1 MQANKSIVVSSLY
14 KSKTSEINIQCKMWQ
29 PPDED
34 EKKNPVKM
42 TKNVTKKKEEK
53 EINHSSLKLCVLN

>member
-1 MQANKSIVVSSLY
+1 MYANKSIVVSSLY

-29 PPDED
+29 PPDEE
-34 EKKNPVKM
+34 EKKSCQNDK
-42 TKNVTKKKEEK
+42 KCNEKKKEK